1 MAQTLS
7 PEDRELN
14 LVLKL
19 ELRLGNADTEDKL
32 QTLLQTYLTPLI
44 LKLASEHASVRNKVI
59 STCQY
64 VNRRLKSSPAITL
77 PVAALLKQF
86 RESTHPFVRQ
96 FDLLYLQQGL
106 TRLSLKDG
114 TVLLPEILQV
124 GTPSASFGSQSSD
137 GKSWSVTLQF
147 LLRLLQS
154 WKIPDR
160 LSPEAVD
167 LKAKLSLT
175 DEQMDMLSYWLTR
188 FLLYNGH
195 KPSVTSIAPSTTLP
209 TLAKSAV
216 LPIEE
221 ELYFSSL
228 ELSAD
233 GQLSFAMLQGIK
245 PQVAK
250 FLFLPIFSDQQRFL
264 AAVILTS
271 DPSNLECYKVG
282 DLMFK
287 QCNFDLESFKS
298 VSDLIWADLAPIPR
312 IQIRILSLL
321 SKSRAAT
328 ENISWMC
335 NLLDS
340 QFRRLDNGLEASKLR
355 SSILTFVEWT
365 ARLGHRGNLA
375 AVSDQ
380 VMTTMKE
387 IIDEQGWPNPQTTMT
402 PGSSLS
408 HAQVDMRRQAFS
420 IIGTFT
426 AHAQIT
432 VGLLK
437 FLFTSFRCDMS
448 HPEVHEAIKDALN
461 RAVNHFRLSATSL
474 DQIKSLL
481 LTNMT
486 ASIGVVDSD
495 GYTTVHNARLAAIK
509 CTNTCLPFS
518 DVDARYFDL
527 LATEPVPGQSRD
539 LSEVQEEGLR
549 GLDLYLHQS
558 RQSGHSEILVDGDL
572 PDMNQLIRRC
582 FDNTSGGA
590 GFSPSEMRPFTGSAI
605 QFCRNV
611 LALQASIHSSITFKI
626 GPEWQRQMD
635 AMISNK
641 KEMRVAMATELSKLH
656 SDVAVTLLYGA
667 GLAVGLD
674 RDRVSAAAAELF
686 ETAPDSLLLSLL
698 GSSSVSSETNVL
710 HNLKESNSVLA
721 ARCYGKVAS
730 LTNFHDARQGQN
742 LVFPDVSD
750 WQHKTGALSLLLEAE
765 LVRTT
770 FMITRRWMRGVAD
783 LEDRFRSVM
792 KTIIDVIL
800 DSRDQSLI
808 KTCLLCLAQIC
819 LTSPFDLRGDLQ
831 RTNEKKAT
839 ILDRVVEVAKKENEM
854 AVTLLGRMI
863 RYQSSRHEDEWVA
876 TALEKLFS
884 FHEIRSAELQF
895 AVGETLAVSALGWR
909 SSSLLAEFD
918 VEGNIPDQATDDKI
932 LSEILD
938 KCMHGCKNSKPSLR
952 KASAIWL
959 LSMVQYSGTEKLV
972 TSRLRESQAVFMRLL
987 SDKDEIVQETGSRG
1001 LSLVYEMG
1009 DKSMRE
1015 DLVRDLV
1022 QSFTGNTARLGGG
1035 SVEEDTELFEP
1046 GTLPTEGG
1054 ASVTTYKDI
1063 VSLANEVGDPSL
1075 VYRFMNMASS
1085 NAIWT
1090 SRAAFGR
1097 FGLSSILADSDY
1109 LSTNKK
1115 FYPKL
1120 FRYRFDP
1127 NPNVRR
1133 AMNDIWKALVKDSNT
1148 VVNQNFDLIIEDLL
1162 KSILGKEWRVREAS
1176 CAAIADLV
1184 QDREVELYEKYLD
1197 EIWKTAFKVVDDIK
1211 ETVRV
1216 AAFTLC
1222 RTLVNILIR
1231 NLETG
1236 DGMSSRAKV
1245 MLDHALQFLIQQ
1257 FSTGGS
1263 QEVQTYAVA
1272 NLLEIVSKC
1281 PSKALRPHA
1290 PLLLQS
1296 LVLSLSSLEP
1306 ESVNYLHLNADK
1318 YGLTTEKL
1326 DSMRVSG
1333 LNASPVTQSIERCL
1347 EALDDVK
1354 SEDGPDEIISDAMK
1368 RLETTFKES
1377 IGLPSKVGLA
1387 RVMVTL
1393 VVRHQHSFKPFADRF
1408 ALLTRKSMVDR
1419 NETVSVSF
1427 ATALAYLT
1435 RIVSEKQIRIIAK
1448 YVKELYF
1455 ESDSESNRALAGEF
1469 LQAFSK
1475 VSNDTLKR
1483 YVTMFVPLI
1492 FIGQS
1497 DIVKTVQENFSTTWK
1512 DNFGGSR
1519 SVSLYLSEIVDL
1531 LTASIK
1537 SNRYSTKHACCLAV
1551 ASLITSVDSNEQL
1564 SQGQAERLWLLIQQA
1579 LTGKTWEG
1587 KEKVILAYPRFIK
1600 IAQSLRTEQQYEQE
1614 SKKIAFRE
1622 AKRTNAQYRP
1632 HAITAL
1638 ADFVKARSDLNLAS
1652 EVLPILSNV
1661 VDEIIADDA
1670 DKMDLDTKDEASV
1683 KHTTRGSRPLASGTL
1698 SSTSPSDRL
1707 KNDSLEAC
1715 VKCLFASISASTSKD
1730 VLDYG
1735 SSIVEQTRKN
1745 GSRNIRLAL
1754 YEGAKSLVDK
1764 LITLSGG
1771 GPRRR
1776 DEVEAVGVLQQNET
1790 IKDVE
1795 VFTAGV
1801 GLALLEDV
1809 GPASYDQESENL
1821 RQARI
1826 ALALALLQGSNIV
1839 ADKLL
1844 HVRMGVILS
1853 SWLNMERSR
1862 PLRLEIERLILD
1874 WQTLGTGDRRG

>member
-1 MAQTLS
+1 MAETLS

-19 ELRLGNADTEDKL
+19 ELRIGNADTDEKL
-32 QTLLQTYLTPLI
+32 QKLLQTFLAPLI
-44 LKLASEHASVRNKVI
+44 LKLASEHVSVRNKVI

-64 VNRRLKSSPAITL
+64 VSRRLKSSPAIAL

-114 TVLLPEILQV
+114 TSLLPEILQV
-124 GTPSASFGSQSSD
+124 GTPSSSFGLQSSD

-147 LLRLLQS
+147 LLRLLRS
-154 WKIPDR
+154 WTIPDR

-167 LKAKLSLT
+167 LKVKLSLMN
-175 DEQMDMLSYWLTR
+175 EQMDMLAYWLTR
-188 FLLYNGH
+188 FLLYDGN
-195 KPSVTSIAPSTTLP
+195 KPPVTSIAPSTALP
-209 TLAKSAV
+209 VQAKSAV
-216 LPIEE
+216 LPVEE
-221 ELYFSSL
+221 ANFFSTL
-228 ELSAD
+228 ELTVD
-233 GQLSFAMLQGIK
+233 GQLSPAILQSIK

-250 FLFLPIFSDQQRFL
+250 FLFLPTFSDQQRFL

-287 QCNFDLESFKS
+287 QCNFDLETLGS
-298 VSDLIWADLAPIPR
+298 VNDLMWADLIPKPR

-321 SKSRAAT
+321 SKSREAAQ
-328 ENISWMC
+328 NVPWMF
-335 NLLDS
+335 NLLES

-365 ARLGHRGNLA
+365 ARLGPRDDLA
-375 AVSDQ
+375 KISDQ
-380 VMTTMKE
+380 VWNTMRDV
-387 IIDEQGWPNPQTTMT
+387 IVEQGWPNPQTTMT
-402 PGSSLS
+402 PGSVLN
-408 HAQVDMRRQAFS
+408 HAQVDMRKHAFS
-420 IIGTFT
+420 VMGTFT

-432 VGLLK
+432 VEFLE
-437 FLFTSFRCDMS
+437 FLFTSFRCDLS
-448 HPEVHEAIKDALN
+448 HPDVHEAIKDALN
-461 RAVNHFRLSATSL
+461 RAVNHFQTSAMSL
-474 DQIKSLL
+474 YQIKSLL

-486 ASIGVVDSD
+486 ASIGMVDSN
-495 GYTTVHNARLAAIK
+495 GYTTVHSARLAAIK
-509 CTNTCLPFS
+509 CTNACLPFS
-518 DVDARYFDL
+518 DVDARYLDL
-527 LATEPVPGQSRD
+527 LATEAVPGQSRD
-539 LSEVQEEGLR
+539 VSEVQEEGRR

-558 RQSGHSEILVDGDL
+558 RQRGDRDTLVDGDL

-582 FDNTSGGA
+582 FDNTLAGA
-590 GFSPSEMRPFTGSAI
+590 QSVPGEMRPLTGSAI

-611 LALQASIHSSITFKI
+611 LALQASVHACITFKI
-626 GPEWQRQMD
+626 GPEWQGHLD

-641 KEMRVAMATELSKLH
+641 QDMRTAIATELSKLDDNAA
-656 SDVAVTLLYGA
+656 SALLHAA

-674 RDRVSAAAAELF
+674 RDRISTAAAQLF
-686 ETAPDSLLLSLL
+686 ENAPDSLLLSLL
-698 GSSSVSSETNVL
+698 GASSISSETNVL
-710 HNLKESNSVLA
+710 YNLKKSNSILA

-730 LTNFHDARQGQN
+730 LAQFEDARQGQN
-742 LVFPDVSD
+742 VIFSDLQD
-750 WQHKTGALSLLLEAE
+750 WQHTTGALSLVLEAE

-770 FMITRRWMRGVAD
+770 FTITRRWMRGNVD
-783 LEDRFRSVM
+783 LEERFRSAM
-792 KTIIDVIL
+792 ETIIDVIL
-800 DSRDQSLI
+800 ESRDQSLI
-808 KTCLLCLAQIC
+808 KTGFLCLVQIC
-819 LTSPFDLRGDLQ
+819 LTSPFDLGKDL
-831 RTNEKKAT
+831 RRSNANK
-839 ILDRVVEVAKKENEM
+839 ISLLDRIVEVAKKENEM
-854 AVTLLGRMI
+854 AVTVLGRII
-863 RYQSSRHEDEWVA
+863 RYQSLHHEEEWVTA
-876 TALEKLFS
+876 ALEKLFS
-884 FHEIRSAELQF
+884 FHEIRNAELQF
-895 AVGETLAVSALGWR
+895 AVGETLAVSAMGWK

-918 VEGNIPDQATDDKI
+918 VEGSIPEQATDEKM
-932 LSEILD
+932 LTEILD
-938 KCMHGCKNSKPSLR
+938 KCMYGCKSTKPSLR

-959 LSMVQYSGTEKLV
+959 LSTVQYGGTERLV
-972 TSRLRESQAVFMRLL
+972 TTRLRESQAVFMRLL

-1009 DKSMRE
+1009 DKPMRE

-1022 QSFTGNTARLGGG
+1022 QSFTGNTSRLGG
-1035 SVEEDTELFEP
+1035 SVDEETELFEP

-1085 NAIWT
+1085 NAIWS

-1133 AMNDIWKALVKDSNT
+1133 AMNDIWKSLVKNPNI
-1148 VVNQNFDLIIEDLL
+1148 VVSENFNLIIEDLL

-1197 EIWKTAFKVVDDIK
+1197 DIWNTAFKVVDDIK
-1211 ETVRV
+1211 ESVRV
-1216 AAFTLC
+1216 AALTLC

-1290 PLLLQS
+1290 PLLLQN

-1326 DSMRVSG
+1326 DGMRVSG

-1354 SEDGPDEIISDAMK
+1354 SEGGADEILNDAMK

-1393 VVRHQHSFKPFADRF
+1393 VVRHQHSFRPFADRF
-1408 ALLTRKSMVDR
+1408 ALLTRKSLIDR
-1419 NETVSVSF
+1419 NETISVSF
-1427 ATALAYLT
+1427 ATALAYLM

-1455 ESDSESNRALAGEF
+1455 DSDLESSRALVGEL

-1492 FIGQS
+1492 FVGQS
-1497 DIVKTVQENFSTTWK
+1497 DIVQTVQESFITTWK

-1519 SVSLYLSEIVDL
+1519 SVSLYLPEIIEL
-1531 LTASIK
+1531 LSANIK
-1537 SNRYSTKHACCLAV
+1537 SNRYSTRHTCCLAV
-1551 ASLITSVDSNEQL
+1551 ASLITSLDANDQL
-1564 SQGQAERLWLLIQQA
+1564 SQNQAGLLWPVIQEA

-1587 KEKVILAYPRFIK
+1587 KEKIILAYPKFVK
-1600 IAQSLRTEQQYEQE
+1600 IAQCLRTDQQYEQE
-1614 SKKIAFRE
+1614 SRKIALRE
-1622 AKRTNAQYRP
+1622 ARRTNAQYRP

-1638 ADFVKARSDLNLAS
+1638 ADFVKVRSDLDFAS
-1652 EVLPILSNV
+1652 EVLPLLSNV

-1670 DKMDLDTKDEASV
+1670 DKMDLDVKDEASV
-1683 KHTTRGSRPLASGTL
+1683 KHATRGNRSLASDTL
-1698 SSTSPSDRL
+1698 SSTSPSERL
-1707 KNDSLEAC
+1707 NNDSLEAC
-1715 VKCLFASISASTSKD
+1715 VRCLFVSISASTSKD
-1730 VLDYG
+1730 ILDYG

-1745 GSRNIRLAL
+1745 GSRKIRLAL
-1754 YEGAKSLVDK
+1754 YEGAKSLVEVSSDG
-1764 LITLSGG
+1764 S
-1771 GPRRR
+1771 RRR
-1776 DEVEAVGVLQQNET
+1776 NEVDTPEVLQQNDR
-1790 IKDVE
+1790 KGDVE
-1795 VFTAGV
+1795 VFTAKT

-1809 GPASYDQESENL
+1809 APASYDQESENL

-1826 ALALALLQGSNIV
+1826 TLALALVQGSNVV
-1839 ADKLL
+1839 ADHLP
-1844 HVRMGVILS
+1844 HVLVGDILS
-1853 SWLNMERSR
+1853 SWLNVERSR
-1862 PLRLEIERLILD
+1862 PLRLEIECLILA
-1874 WQTLGTGDRRG
+1874 WQTLGAGDRRR